1 MRRALLW
8 LVLLG
13 AALAT
18 ATASVTRRGTSASVA
33 ANSPVPQ
40 AAAGTGASAL
50 PRFHAAV
57 MKAAGNANEAGVAT
71 SSARS
76 GARSASASAN
86 RAGAAVKGGEWW
98 LKDVPW
104 FLPPPPE
111 WGPLPPTMYTS
122 YFHRP
127 RYPTLSTAN
136 YYPLYSKTDEY
147 DAHLPASMSRRA
159 TLTQQMVYDNYVTN
173 YYAHT
178 HYSPTG
184 NPNLLITNP
193 SMYGNSAAMGG
204 LGEAHARVLASQ
216 STNNYFP
223 LFSRT
228 HDFYTSPG
236 QTFSPHFASTG
247 VSFLEG
253 SSHVHR
259 DSDRLPSATDDEYG
273 VPPPPM
279 FAPPASYTLVG
290 ASAVPVRPSFASS
303 SFVELESSGST
314 STTRFLSSSHVR
326 FKPRADTD
334 EEADE

>member
-1 MRRALLW
+1 
-8 LVLLG
+8 LG
-13 AALAT
+13 A
-18 ATASVTRRGTSASVA
+18 R
-33 ANSPVPQ
+33 
-40 AAAGTGASAL
+40 AAA
-50 PRFHAAV
+50 AA
-57 MKAAGNANEAGVAT
+57 AT
-71 SSARS
+71 QSQSRS
-76 GARSASASAN
+76 GSHSS
-86 RAGAAVKGGEWW
+86 VKGGEWW
-98 LKDVPW
+98 VEDVPW

-184 NPNLLITNP
+184 NPNLRISNP

-204 LGEAHARVLASQ
+204 LGEAHARVLSSQ

-236 QTFSPHFASTG
+236 QTFSPHFWSTG
-247 VSFLEG
+247 VSFLEQGASLSKHKLRGAAHPQPQQQQQQQQQDSG
-253 SSHVHR
+253 S
-259 DSDRLPSATDDEYG
+259 DNDEYG
-273 VPPPPM
+273 VPPPPS
-279 FAPPASYTLVG
+279 FAPPASYQLVG
-290 ASAVPVRPSFASS
+290 GGAMSVHPTTEHSLLETEDGSS
-303 SFVELESSGST
+303 SSLSR
-314 STTRFLSSSHVR
+314 TRFLSSDRVSYR
-326 FKPRADTD
+326 RS
-334 EEADE
+334 